1 MGDNSLRAAI
11 VAQEAK
17 HEELYDAGDAK
28 GVSELYT
35 EDCQFMRPGTKLVIG
50 RQSVVDAVNATRAAG
65 WATLKLTTDEV
76 GDIVD
81 GRDTAFE
88 SGQYV
93 RFKADG
99 SPGEGGKY
107 LVVWKKVDGVYLIY
121 LKCFNS
127 N

>member
-17 HEELYDAGDAK
+17 HEELYNAGDAK

-35 EDCQFMRPGTKLVIG
+35 EDCQFMRPGRKLVVG
-50 RQSVVDAVNATRAAG
+50 RQSVVEAVDELKAAG

-76 GDIVD
+76 GGVVD
-81 GRDTAFE
+81 GDTAFE
-88 SGQYV
+88 SGQYAL
-93 RFKADG
+93 FKADG
-99 SPGEGGKY
+99 STDDVGKY

>member
-50 RQSVVDAVNATRAAG
+50 RQNVVDAVNAGKAAG
-65 WATLKLTTDEV
+65 WATLKLTTVEV
-76 GDIVD
+76 GGIAD
-81 GRDTAFE
+81 GDTAFE
-88 SGQYV
+88 RGQFA
-93 RFKADG
+93 RFKEDG
-99 SPGEGGKY
+99 SPGGEGKY
-107 LVVWKKVDGVYLIY
+107 LIVWKKVDGVYLIY